1 MNNSKQTTW
10 DEERED
16 DKQKMPIFIDQD
28 TMDWVNVVAE
38 NNGKTPT
45 EFAEKVL
52 RHGLVNSEEILRD

>member
-10 DEERED
+10 SAEREGD
-16 DKQKMPIFIDQD
+16 GETAPIYIDQE
-28 TMDWVNVVAE
+28 TMDWVDVVAE

-45 EFAEKVL
+45 EFAERVL